1 MTLALLVD
9 FEVESEHADDFADA
23 ICRNARASVND
34 EPGCLRFD
42 VCRDPQAAHRFFLY
56 ELYEDQAAI
65 ALHMAAPHFL
75 VFDALTKPWVT
86 HKAVRLH
93 ALVTS

>member
-9 FEVESEHADDFADA
+9 FEVLAERADEFADA
-23 ICRNARASVND
+23 ICRNAHASVTD

-42 VCRDPQAAHRFFLY
+42 VCRDPQAGHRFFLY

-65 ALHMAAPHFL
+65 ARHMASPHFL
-75 VFDALTKPWVT
+75 AFDAPTKPWVT
-86 HKAVRLH
+86 HKAVRMQ
-93 ALVTS
+93 ALVSS